1 MRKKALIGAIL
12 CSLVLTVQ
20 SAVPAMADAVK
31 VVTLGADLSDADK
44 QKMLRYFKADN
55 NQVQILSITNA
66 DEKEHLG
73 KYFSASDIG
82 SRTVSC
88 AYVKPTSSGGIKVR
102 TANLNKVT
110 CNMIAS
116 ILSTSGVTNCEVV
129 AACPFEVSG
138 TGALTGVMMAYE
150 TASGEALDQAKKEIA
165 TEELKITSDLT
176 DEFGQDDA
184 TSVVNQAK
192 MEVVGNDIH
201 NGDEIYNVV
210 INVSQQVGVNLTEE
224 QVDAITSLMEQ
235 IAEQDYD
242 YQDMKETL
250 ETVEENIAGE
260 ILYDDGEAEDEEL
273 IEVEEDPDSILSDL
287 DETILG
293 DDVIAGST
301 EDPTVGEQEE
311 FLDGDEWDV
320 ILTDETEEPA
330 EEPAEE
336 TEEEPEEDL
345 LTQEDTDEELSA
357 MNYDE
362 QNQSDDAVMEAEELN
377 TDSLDATE
385 QGLFDHAETF
395 TKGEYEG
402 DENCL
407 KFEMGEDAKA
417 TVTLDAETGE
427 KLSYEVL
434 KIYLDILENGT
445 DSYEWAETDT
455 YLTTELNMLDQQFRK
470 LFAVDG
476 ARWDGEDILDG
487 VSADDKMTLYTDT
500 MAFFKKLY
508 HESDPDEEFLE
519 EDYPEDEE
527 SIEEMPESDEEES
540 YE

>member
-20 SAVPAMADAVK
+20 GAVPAMADAVK

-224 QVDAITSLMEQ
+224 QVDAITSLMEE

-260 ILYDDGEAEDEEL
+260 ILYDDEEAEDEEL